1 MPPPL
6 RSAFPR
12 RSSWD
17 RRLCAGANLAPDTG
31 KGCALSPPP
40 GAVPR
45 IPSGNSSPAL
55 NHATVSCTPLLHRP
69 TCGTPMTSWSTLTRA
84 LVAIVV
90 LPSLALSAPRAG
102 TTRPPVPAK
111 RYTVEQFME
120 TTSVLGASFSSDEKR
135 VLYSSNETG
144 VFNVFSVPVT
154 GGKPT
159 QLTRSTQDASIAVAY
174 FPTDDRVLFTRDSG
188 GNELAHLYVRTLDG
202 QEMDLTPGDEHRASF
217 FGWSQDGAAFYVLT
231 NERDARFQDL
241 YRYDAKT
248 YARTLLYAGDG
259 EHVPSALSPDEKWLA
274 LEKSRTLSDSDV
286 YLYEFATQQR
296 RHLTAHEGSANWKA
310 ATFDPASSAVYLLT
324 NEGSEFIRVE
334 RHVVASGKRELV
346 EQLDWDVLSTVFSR
360 RGTWRITRV
369 NEDGRTTLR
378 VHDVKAGRRVSLS
391 GIPEGAISSVT
402 LSRGEKRMAFHVD
415 GDRSPGN
422 LYVYDFGTK
431 KLTRLTDTRGRALDT
446 QHLVESERVRFKSFD
461 GLEIPALLYKPH
473 QATAKQRAPAIVFVH
488 GGPGGQSSKGY
499 SSFFQFLVHHGY
511 VVLAVNN
518 RGSEGYGKSFFA
530 ADDQQHG
537 KAPLQDC
544 VEAKKYLAALPYVDG
559 TRVGILGPSYGGYMV
574 LAALTFHPDVFAVG
588 VDAFGISD
596 WLSALRAL
604 PPHKEALR
612 EALYQ
617 ELGNP
622 QTQEAML
629 REISPLFHAEK
640 IRRPLLV
647 IQGAN
652 DPRVPKA
659 KTDALVEAVR
669 KNGVPVDYF
678 VLPNDGHG
686 FSSTKSE
693 AETSVRILSFLDR
706 YLRRSP

>member
-1 MPPPL
+1 MT
-6 RSAFPR
+6 
-12 RSSWD
+12 
-17 RRLCAGANLAPDTG
+17 AG
-31 KGCALSPPP
+31 
-40 GAVPR
+40 
-45 IPSGNSSPAL
+45 
-55 NHATVSCTPLLHRP
+55 
-69 TCGTPMTSWSTLTRA
+69 STLARA
-84 LVAIVV
+84 LVAIVI
-90 LPSLALSAPRAG
+90 LPALALAVPRTG
-102 TTRPPVPAK
+102 TPRPPGPSP

-120 TTSVLGASFSSDEKR
+120 TTAVRGASFSSDEQR

-144 VFNVFSVPVT
+144 VFNVFSVPVA
-154 GGKPT
+154 GGKPV
-159 QLTRSTQDASIAVAY
+159 QLTRSLQDATFAVGY

-188 GNELAHLYVRTLDG
+188 GNELPHLYVRTSAG
-202 QEMDLTPGDEHRASF
+202 QEQDLTPGDKHHASF
-217 FGWSQDGAAFYVLT
+217 FGWSQDGGAFYVLS
-231 NERDARFQDL
+231 NERDARVQDL

-248 YARTLLYAGDG
+248 YARSLIYAGDG
-259 EHVPSALSPDEKWLA
+259 EHVLSAISPDEKWLA

-286 YLYEFATQQR
+286 FLLELATQQR
-296 RHLTAHEGSANWKA
+296 QQLTAHTGSAHWKA
-310 ATFDPASSAVYLLT
+310 ATFDPSSSSLYLLT

-334 RHVVASGKRELV
+334 RHVLATGKREQV
-346 EQLDWDVLSTVFSR
+346 EALNWDVLSTAFSR
-360 RGTWRITRV
+360 RGTWRVTRV

-378 VHDVKAGRRVSLS
+378 VHDVKTGKRVSLP
-391 GIPEGAISSVT
+391 GIPEGALSDVT
-402 LSRGEKRMAFHVD
+402 LSRDEKRMAFHVD
-415 GDRSPGN
+415 GDRAPGS
-422 LYVYDFGTK
+422 LYVYDLETK
-431 KLTRLTDTRGRALDT
+431 KATRLTNTLGRTLNP
-446 QHLVESERVRFKSFD
+446 QVLVESERVRFKSFD

-499 SSFFQFLVHHGY
+499 SSFFQTLVHHGY

-544 VEAKKYLAALPYVDG
+544 VEAKKYLTGLPYVDG
-559 TRVGILGPSYGGYMV
+559 ARVGILGPSYGGYMV
-574 LAALTFHPDVFAVG
+574 LAALAFHPDVFAVG

-596 WLSALRAL
+596 WLSALKAL

-629 REISPLFHAEK
+629 RDISPLFHAEK
-640 IRRPLLV
+640 IRKPLLV

-659 KTDALVEAVR
+659 STDALVETIR
-669 KNGVPVDYF
+669 KNGVPIDYF

-693 AETSVRILSFLDR
+693 AETTLKILSFLDQH
-706 YLRRSP
+706 LRRRQ

>member
-1 MPPPL
+1 MT
-6 RSAFPR
+6 
-12 RSSWD
+12 
-17 RRLCAGANLAPDTG
+17 AGPI
-31 KGCALSPPP
+31 LS
-40 GAVPR
+40 
-45 IPSGNSSPAL
+45 
-55 NHATVSCTPLLHRP
+55 
-69 TCGTPMTSWSTLTRA
+69 RA
-84 LVAIVV
+84 LVAVV
-90 LPSLALSAPRAG
+90 FLPSLALAIPRPG
-102 TTRPPVPAK
+102 TPRPPGMST

-120 TTSVLGASFSSDEKR
+120 TTSVLGASFSSDEQR

-159 QLTRSTQDASIAVAY
+159 QITRSLQDASIAVGY

-188 GNELAHLYVRTLDG
+188 GNELSHLYVRTPDG
-202 QEMDLTPGDEHRASF
+202 REQDLTPGDGHRASF
-217 FGWSQDGAAFYVLT
+217 FGWSQDGTAFYVLS
-231 NERDARFQDL
+231 NERDARAQDL

-248 YARTLLYAGDG
+248 YARTLLYEGDG
-259 EHVPSALSPDEKWLA
+259 EHAPGAISPDEKWLA

-286 YLYEFATQQR
+286 YLHELATRQR
-296 RHLTAHEGSANWKA
+296 QHLTAHTGTAHWKA
-310 ATFDPASSAVYLLT
+310 AAFDPASSALYLLT

-334 RHVVASGKRELV
+334 RHVLATGKREQV
-346 EQLDWDVLSTVFSR
+346 EKLNWDVLSTAFSR

-378 VHDVKAGRRVSLS
+378 VHDVKSGRRVSLP
-391 GIPEGAISSVT
+391 GIPEGTLSNVT

-415 GDRSPGN
+415 GDRAPGN
-422 LYVYDFGTK
+422 LYVYDFETK
-431 KLTRLTDTRGRALDT
+431 KVTRLTNTLGRAVDS
-446 QHLVESERVRFKSFD
+446 QVLVESERVRFKSFD

-473 QATAKQRAPAIVFVH
+473 QATAKHRAPAIVFVH
-488 GGPGGQSSKGY
+488 GGPGGQSAKGY
-499 SSFFQFLVHHGY
+499 SSFFQSLVHHGY

-544 VEAKKYLAALPYVDG
+544 VEAKKYLAGLPYVDG
-559 TRVGILGPSYGGYMV
+559 AHVGILGPSYGGYMV

-596 WLSALRAL
+596 WLSALKEL
-604 PPHKEALR
+604 PPHKDALR

-640 IRRPLLV
+640 IRKPLLV

-659 KTDALVEAVR
+659 RTDALVEAVR
-669 KNGVPVDYF
+669 KNGVLIDYF

-693 AETSVRILSFLDR
+693 AETTVRILSFLDQH
-706 YLRRSP
+706 LRRQP